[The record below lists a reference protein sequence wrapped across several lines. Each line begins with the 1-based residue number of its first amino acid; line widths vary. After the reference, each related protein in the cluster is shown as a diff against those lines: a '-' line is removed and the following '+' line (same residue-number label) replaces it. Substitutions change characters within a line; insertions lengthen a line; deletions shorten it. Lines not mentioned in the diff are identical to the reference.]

1 MFTHQQP
8 LIQMR
13 TDILNDMEEHGIETA
28 AYDPSNAKL
37 LAEEIIAGG
46 FKAVSM
52 AQKAYMFNEPI
63 REFLHLLKIGRIV
76 HDGHP
81 VLAWM
86 ACNAVI
92 IKDADDKWRFDK
104 GNSNDKIDMIVAIVM
119 AFRVCCLAPSRCVF
133 APPVLF

>member
-1 MFTHQQP
+1 
-8 LIQMR
+8 MR
-13 TDILNDMEEHGIETA
+13 TDILHEMEEMGISTA

-46 FKAVSM
+46 FQAVSM

-63 REFLHLLKIGRIV
+63 REFLHLLKIGRIK

-86 ACNAVI
+86 ATNAI
-92 IKDADDKWRFDK
+92 IVADADGKWRFDK

-119 AFRVCCLAPSRCVF
+119 AFRVCCLAPSRCITL
-133 APPVLF
+133 PPAIF